1 LTFDPKSCDYS
12 KKQAYVFVFRNNEA
26 IKERVISHDV
36 VVFDVRS
43 FVGEEISGIRA
54 KRVFII

>member
-1 LTFDPKSCDYS
+1 
-12 KKQAYVFVFRNNEA
+12 VFVFRNNEA

>member
-1 LTFDPKSCDYS
+1 
-12 KKQAYVFVFRNNEA
+12 
-26 IKERVISHDV
+26 V

-54 KRVFII
+54 KRVFIIWHHAPSSPTFLLDALR